1 MTREEKKHINKKLEQ
16 EQRNMEKQ
24 FHKTL
29 FGKIILVVLILT
41 LSIEVIGFI
50 SALSYHIFN
59 LKEPV
64 LAFSDKCIKYTSI
77 PSFICMIIYCILLPT
92 ATNKNKHK
100 K

>member
-29 FGKIILVVLILT
+29 FGKIIFVLLILT
-41 LSIEVIGFI
+41 LSVEAIGII
-50 SALSYHIFN
+50 SVLSFHIFN
-59 LKEPV
+59 LKESV
-64 LAFSDKCIKYTSI
+64 FTFSEKCMKYTAI

-92 ATNKNKHK
+92 MNKNKHK